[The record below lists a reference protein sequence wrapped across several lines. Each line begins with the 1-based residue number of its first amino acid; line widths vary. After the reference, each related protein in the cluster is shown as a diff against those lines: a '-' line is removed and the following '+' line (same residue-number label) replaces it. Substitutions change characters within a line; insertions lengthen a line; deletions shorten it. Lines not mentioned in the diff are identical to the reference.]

1 MALIFTSDLPTST
14 INLTEGDVLN
24 LSVALSSDDVNHDS
38 YTYQWSKDGAP
49 LVGET
54 ADTLTNPSVVVSDLG
69 LYAVDVESLDS
80 LSNVI
85 ETTQTSVQV
94 NVTALPAP
102 GPSVTLI
109 NGRTPEEHRRMVLL
123 GII

>member
-1 MALIFTSDLPTST
+1 MALIFTSDLPST
-14 INLTEGDVLN
+14 TVNLTEGDALN
-24 LSVALSSDDVNHDS
+24 FSVVLSSDNLDHDS

-54 ADTLTNPSVVVSDLG
+54 TDAFAVVAVSSTDTG

-80 LSNVI
+80 LSNVL
-85 ETTQTSVQV
+85 ETIQSSVQV
-94 NVTALPAP
+94 NVTAVPA
-102 GPSVTLI
+102 PSVTLI
-109 NGRTPEEHRRMVLL
+109 NGRTPEEHRRMYLL